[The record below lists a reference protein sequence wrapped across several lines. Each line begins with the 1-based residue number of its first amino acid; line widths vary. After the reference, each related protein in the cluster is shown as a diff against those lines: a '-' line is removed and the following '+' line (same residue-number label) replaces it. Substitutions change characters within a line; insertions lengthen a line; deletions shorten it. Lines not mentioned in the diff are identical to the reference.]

1 MKENAIVEKVRDI
14 IESSHQSIAKTVSDY
29 GSEIKKNNDK
39 IIELQTTLA
48 DFIKTTNK
56 VIDKHEDSID
66 TLTKSDTEIRSAFNS
81 AKWVAGGSIGI
92 ILLLGGTVSGLT
104 LYAYNQDLS
113 NVNDKVKELEEFKKT
128 ELTQILNAIKNSK

>member
-56 VIDKHEDSID
+56 VIDKHEESID
-66 TLTKSDTEIRSAFNS
+66 VLSKSDTEIRSAFNS